1 MPLWRAREARCYAP
15 PDGIAREGMMLR
27 GRALVTLAFGLLLAA
42 CAPVEEEQ
50 ARPRGP
56 GEDACA
62 TENLPLE
69 TSGTL
74 SVGTSYPYYEP
85 FKSGP
90 RQNPDGFEPD
100 IAEELASRLGL
111 DEVAW
116 EIAPFDSLYAP
127 GQKPYDFSM
136 DQISI
141 TPERAEVVDFS
152 DPYYLIQ
159 QGLLVQ
165 EGSEI
170 ANATTIEEL
179 APYKF
184 GAQTGTTG
192 LAFIE
197 DTIQPDEPPNKYS
210 DTNDAANA
218 LSLGQIDAVVI
229 DVPIAIPL
237 TEQFPG
243 TTVAAQFVTNEGYG
257 MAFPEKGSELV
268 PCVNQAL
275 QEMRD
280 DGTLQELQN
289 QWLPELDVDIPV
301 IEYPG
306 APAAD

>member
-1 MPLWRAREARCYAP
+1 MRRLALAP
-15 PDGIAREGMMLR
+15 V
-27 GRALVTLAFGLLLAA
+27 ALGLLLFA

-50 ARPRGP
+50 QRPQAGAD
-56 GEDACA
+56 ECA
-62 TENLPLE
+62 AENLPLE
-69 TSGTL
+69 TPGTL
-74 SVGTSYPYYEP
+74 TVGTSYPYYEP

-90 RQNPDGFEPD
+90 RPSPKGFEPD
-100 IAEELASRLGL
+100 IAEELATRLEL

-127 GQKPYDFSM
+127 GQKAYDFSM

-141 TPERAEVVDFS
+141 SPERAEVVDFS

-170 ANATTIEEL
+170 ENATTIEQL
-179 APYKF
+179 KQYKF
-184 GAQTGTTG
+184 GAEVGTTG
-192 LAFIE
+192 LTFIE
-197 DTIQPDEPPNKYS
+197 ETIQPTEQPSQYNT
-210 DTNDAANA
+210 TNDAANA

-237 TEQFPG
+237 TKQFPG

-257 MAFPEKGSELV
+257 FAFPEKGDPLV
-268 PCVNQAL
+268 ACVNQAL

-280 DGTLQELQN
+280 DGTLQNLQN
-289 QWLPELDVDIPV
+289 EWLPELNVNIPV

-306 APAAD
+306 APAAE